1 MLKQN
6 SLKYSLKVFI
16 FTLYMYNSSFS
27 YVNLAH
33 VPTFIDT
40 LYNNDPMNVL
50 KLTKILCKSTENKQY
65 SIIRYDK
72 SVLSNDLIPSYGLC
86 RSIIVNDRNKVVA
99 YSPSKS
105 MPFDTFKE
113 KYPDNS
119 HQQLTA
125 QEFVE
130 GTMINVFWDDT
141 IGLAGGWEIATRN
154 SVGANC
160 VFFQSKSAKTFRT
173 MFLEAAAENNLI
185 LNNLSKQ
192 YCFSFVLQHPD
203 NRIVTPFKKPQLYLI
218 AAYYINHISDYDI
231 EVYNN
236 KLSAIKDFDWTNT
249 TIKFPEVFTF
259 TNYDELINKYAS
271 MNTPYNI
278 MGVVIINEDTVER
291 TKIRNPVYTE
301 IKALRGNQPKL
312 QYQYISLRKQ
322 GKVKDYLTYYAEHKG
337 AFNEFKSQ
345 IHNFTNMLTANYIA
359 CYIKKENPL
368 LQFPTQYR
376 THMFKIHQTY
386 INELLKQ
393 KLYVNRTMV
402 INYVNNMDTA
412 LLMHSLNYNYKK
424 RNIDILSDYSI

>member
-16 FTLYMYNSSFS
+16 FTLYMYNSSVS
-27 YVNLAH
+27 YINLAH
-33 VPTFIDT
+33 VPTFTDT
-40 LYNNDPMNVL
+40 LQNNDPTNVL
-50 KLTKILCKSTENKQY
+50 KLTKFLCKSTENKHY
-65 SIIRYDK
+65 GIIRYDK
-72 SVLSNDLIPSYGLC
+72 SMLSNDLIPSYGLC
-86 RSIIVNDRNKVVA
+86 RSVIVNENNKVVS

-105 MPFDTFKE
+105 IPFDTFKE

-119 HQQLTA
+119 SQQLTA

-130 GTMINVFWDDT
+130 GTMINVFWDET

-173 MFLEAAAENNLI
+173 MFLEAAAENNLV

-203 NRIVTPFKKPQLYLI
+203 NRIVTPFKKPKLYLI
-218 AAYYINHISDYDI
+218 AAYYINHISDANI

-236 KLSAIKDFDWTNT
+236 KLSTIKGFDWSQT
-249 TIKFPEVFTF
+249 TINFPEVFTF
-259 TNYDELINKYAS
+259 TDYDELINKYAS

-291 TKIRNPVYTE
+291 TKLRNPVYTE
-301 IKALRGNQPKL
+301 IKSLRGNQPKL

-337 AFNEFKSQ
+337 VFNDFKSQ

-359 CYIKKENPL
+359 CYIKKEKPL
-368 LQFPTQYR
+368 LQFPEQYR

-386 INELLKQ
+386 INELVKQ
-393 KLYVNRTMV
+393 QLYVNRTMV

-424 RNIDILSDYSI
+424 RNIDILSNNSM